1 MSWSVSALP
10 KVTRHKAAFWLL
22 ASRKLDSSAD
32 SHEETCVRVWGG
44 GGGKPPG
51 KPVFAFV
58 CVFVCVCIQH
68 EDTGH

>member
-32 SHEETCVRVWGG
+32 SHEETCVRVCGG
-44 GGGKPPG
+44 GGGIATRI
-51 KPVFAFV
+51 PVCACV
-58 CVFVCVCIQH
+58 CVCVCVCIQH